1 MSTAPSS
8 AADLAGHRA
17 RRIGLAGIAV
27 ALAVVVGFPLFDL
40 LRTAV
45 DALDDGGGQALRSGG
60 GAAVWNSVWTGAAAT
75 ALAMVIGV
83 AGALLT
89 ERVGGPGTGALRIGM
104 MLPLLVPPF
113 VTALGWTRAF
123 GPGGLSDDTFGLT
136 LPGLIGPAGIVVV
149 TAVHVAPL
157 VYAVAAAALATRARP
172 ELEWAARASG
182 AGPVTA
188 FAQVTG
194 PLLTPALLGGG
205 ALAFVASVNSFGIPA
220 VLGIPAGFPTITTRI
235 YQDLA
240 RSAEP
245 AAFSRVVVLATTL
258 LIIAVAAVAA
268 GDAATR
274 RGIPP
279 RPGASHEPARTGR
292 RGRRAS
298 AAAWTYLVVAAAL
311 PVAALVLT
319 GLTKAV
325 GLPATPGNWTL
336 ANFGEALG
344 SDVWGPA
351 GRSLLL
357 AAAAATIATVLG
369 IVLAVV
375 SRRGATRGFATAA
388 ALTFA
393 VPGSALAVAVLLAW
407 GPWLRDTLLIILLA
421 YLAKFWALAHRTV
434 DGSVGSLDA
443 DVIHAGRA
451 SGAGPYAVTRRILLP
466 LLRPA
471 VAAAWLLVFL
481 FGLHELTM
489 SSLLYGPGTDTL
501 AVVTLNVQQLGDI
514 TVTSSLA
521 VLLTVPGVLAAVPLL
536 RRRSRR

>member
-1 MSTAPSS
+1 
-8 AADLAGHRA
+8 
-17 RRIGLAGIAV
+17 
-27 ALAVVVGFPLFDL
+27 
-40 LRTAV
+40 
-45 DALDDGGGQALRSGG
+45 
-60 GAAVWNSVWTGAAAT
+60 
-75 ALAMVIGV
+75 
-83 AGALLT
+83 
-89 ERVGGPGTGALRIGM
+89 
-104 MLPLLVPPF
+104 
-113 VTALGWTRAF
+113 
-123 GPGGLSDDTFGLT
+123 
-136 LPGLIGPAGIVVV
+136 
-149 TAVHVAPL
+149 
-157 VYAVAAAALATRARP
+157 
-172 ELEWAARASG
+172 
-182 AGPVTA
+182 
-188 FAQVTG
+188 
-194 PLLTPALLGGG
+194 
-205 ALAFVASVNSFGIPA
+205 VASVNSFGIPA

-245 AAFSRVVVLATTL
+245 AAFSRVVVLATIL

-279 RPGASHEPARTGR
+279 RPAASHEPARTGR
-292 RGRRAS
+292 RGRLAS
-298 AAAWTYLVVAAAL
+298 AAAWTYLAAAAAL
-311 PVAALVLT
+311 PVVALVLT
-319 GLTKAV
+319 GLTRAV

-351 GRSLLL
+351 GRSLFL
-357 AAAAATIATVLG
+357 AAMAATIATILG

-443 DVIHAGRA
+443 DVIHAGRV
-451 SGAGPYAVTRRILLP
+451 SGAGPYTVARRIVLP

-521 VLLTVPGVLAAVPLL
+521 VLLTVPGVLAAVPLM